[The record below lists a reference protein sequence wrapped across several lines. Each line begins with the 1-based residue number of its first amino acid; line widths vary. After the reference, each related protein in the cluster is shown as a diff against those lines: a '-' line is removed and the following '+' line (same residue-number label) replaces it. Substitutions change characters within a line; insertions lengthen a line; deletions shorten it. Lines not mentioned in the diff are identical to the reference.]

1 MSHFAPKVPQRWP
14 AWTSTHQSTSCQFY
28 PLDGLHLVVNCA
40 FTTIHLFGAN
50 HFLGGCFFWLVVF
63 PSSDLTYLVTY
74 YLPFGST
81 YQLRINPPLPSPLF
95 SPVGVTQPPWLHQF
109 RLGWT
114 SVHLSYWTSCTAVRK
129 VESKKVF
136 AHPSTVNFFF
146 TFYHPYSPNYP
157 IYPPTLLILQWQNL
171 YLFLTKFVILGKI
184 YISYWLNFSNYIL
197 FYFWKVSQILVSVC
211 I

>member
-50 HFLGGCFFWLVVF
+50 HFLGGCFFWLIF
-63 PSSDLTYLVTY
+63 FSSSDLIYLVTY

-81 YQLRINPPLPSPLF
+81 YQLKINPPLPSPLF

-114 SVHLSYWTSCTAVRK
+114 SVHLSYWTSCSQKGWV
-129 VESKKVF
+129 KKGF
-136 AHPSTVNFFF
+136 CSPFNSQFFF
-146 TFYHPYSPNYP
+146 HLVPPLLTTQLPHLPTYP
-157 IYPPTLLILQWQNL
+157 AHFAMTKPIPLLN
-171 YLFLTKFVILGKI
+171 
-184 YISYWLNFSNYIL
+184 
-197 FYFWKVSQILVSVC
+197 
-211 I
+211 